1 MTTIHAPA
9 APATLAP
16 SHAVVDLPIG
26 VHKLMGLHG
35 QFATITTERAI
46 KVKKGVAE
54 CIKRSRFTVRIGVNY
69 DNQAA
74 VIAKR
79 EDGTLPTENAG
90 LIGREWIVFP
100 YVLRSLKSGKFMVR
114 CTPVHNANAVKEAKF
129 FRNGAEITRAEA
141 EVGAYASEFA
151 EREPTDAFD
160 ITVDNITHINGEAV

>member
-1 MTTIHAPA
+1 MNTTLNNTNAPTFA
-9 APATLAP
+9 A
-16 SHAVVDLPIG
+16 VDMPIG
-26 VHKLMGLHG
+26 VHKLMGLKG
-35 QFATITTERAI
+35 QFATITTSRAI

-54 CIKRSRFTVRIGVNY
+54 CIKESRFTVRIGVNY

-79 EDGTLPTENAG
+79 EDGDLPAENAG

-100 YVLRSLKSGKFMVR
+100 YVLRSIKSGKFMVR
-114 CTPVHNANAVKEAKF
+114 CTPVHNENAVREVKF

-160 ITVDNITHINGEAV
+160 ITVDNITHINGVAV